1 MDDTSIELLRSVLI
15 TALFVAMVGV
25 ALLELRKV
33 VTRKWRE
40 VREEGK

>member
-1 MDDTSIELLRSVLI
+1 MTIDLLRSVLI
-15 TALFVAMVGV
+15 TALFVFMVGI

>member
-1 MDDTSIELLRSVLI
+1 MEHIIDLLRSVLLTI
-15 TALFVAMVGV
+15 LFAAMVGV
-25 ALLELRKV
+25 ALLEIRKV

>member
-1 MDDTSIELLRSVLI
+1 MEHITDLLRSVLL
-15 TALFVAMVGV
+15 TVLFAAMVGV
-25 ALLELRKV
+25 ALLEIRKV

>member
-1 MDDTSIELLRSVLI
+1 MEHIIDLLRSVLL
-15 TALFVAMVGV
+15 TVLFAAMVGV
-25 ALLELRKV
+25 ALLEIRKV

>member
-1 MDDTSIELLRSVLI
+1 MEHIIDLLKSVLLTI
-15 TALFVAMVGV
+15 LFAAMVGV
-25 ALLELRKV
+25 ALLEIRKV

>member
-1 MDDTSIELLRSVLI
+1 MEHIIDLLRSILLTVLFI
-15 TALFVAMVGV
+15 AMVGG
-25 ALLELRKV
+25 ALLEIRKV